1 MENKIQLHKPQ
12 LTEIAVA
19 LVWIAMAI
27 VTFIKIPQT
36 FIVEALLLMVTV
48 VYMLACM
55 GLFDDTE
62 IEE

>member
-1 MENKIQLHKPQ
+1 MEKIQLHKPQ
-12 LTEIAVA
+12 SIEIAVA

-36 FIVEALLLMVTV
+36 FIVEALLLMVTA

-55 GLFDDTE
+55 GLFDDTDTK
-62 IEE
+62 